1 MRPCVWIF
9 GLFNSYANDAGGLEM
24 VRKYG
29 VARSADG
36 ARQTTRPGG
45 RKEDAGTHNPPA
57 HSTMNLTNADKLK
70 RDARSMLKV
79 GWDVDRIT
87 QHFISNPDDYGT
99 GLRYDE
105 IHWIVD
111 SELDDMNRAA
121 RKANAE
127 LRVINCA
134 TRAAV
139 RDMVREIARNSKEP
153 LVREIVAKHFRI
165 TL

>member
-127 LRVINCA
+127 LRAINCA

-139 RDMVREIARNSKEP
+139 RDKPRCQRSGSATCSPMLCTGFNAVIGS
-153 LVREIVAKHFRI
+153 
-165 TL
+165 

>member
-1 MRPCVWIF
+1 M
-9 GLFNSYANDAGGLEM
+9 EM

-29 VARSADG
+29 VSLCADG
-36 ARQTTRPGG
+36 ARQTTWVGG
-45 RKEDAGTHNPPA
+45 RKEGAGTHNPPA
-57 HSTMNLTNADKLK
+57 HITMNLTNADKLK

-99 GLRYDE
+99 DLRDDE

-127 LRVINCA
+127 LRAINCA

-139 RDMVREIARNSKEP
+139 RDMVREIARDSKEP

-165 TL
+165 TI

>member
-1 MRPCVWIF
+1 
-9 GLFNSYANDAGGLEM
+9 M

-36 ARQTTRPGG
+36 ARQTTRAGG

-79 GWDVDRIT
+79 GWNVDRIT
-87 QHFISNPDDYGT
+87 QHFISDPDDYGT

-105 IHWIVD
+105 IHRIVD
-111 SELDDMNRAA
+111 SELDDLNRAA

-127 LRVINCA
+127 LRAINCA

-139 RDMVREIARNSKEP
+139 RDMVREITRNSKEP

-165 TL
+165 TI

>member
-1 MRPCVWIF
+1 MRPCVWVF
-9 GLFNSYANDAGGLEM
+9 GPFNPHANDAGDMEM

-29 VARSADG
+29 VSLCADG
-36 ARQTTRPGG
+36 ARQMTRAGG

-57 HSTMNLTNADKLK
+57 HSTMNLTNAEKLK

-79 GWDVDRIT
+79 GWNVDRIT
-87 QHFISNPDDYGT
+87 QHFISHPDDYGT

-127 LRVINCA
+127 LRAINCA

-165 TL
+165 NL

>member
-1 MRPCVWIF
+1 MRPCVWF
-9 GLFNSYANDAGGLEM
+9 SGPFNPHANDADGLEM

-29 VARSADG
+29 AGRSADG
-36 ARQTTRPGG
+36 ARQTTRVGG
-45 RKEDAGTHNPPA
+45 RKDDAGTHNPPA
-57 HSTMNLTNADKLK
+57 HSTMKLTNADKLK

-79 GWDVDRIT
+79 GWNVDRVT
-87 QHFISNPDDYGT
+87 RHFISNPDDYGT

-111 SELDDMNRAA
+111 SELDDINRAA

-127 LRVINCA
+127 LRAINCA

>member
-1 MRPCVWIF
+1 
-9 GLFNSYANDAGGLEM
+9 
-24 VRKYG
+24 
-29 VARSADG
+29 
-36 ARQTTRPGG
+36 
-45 RKEDAGTHNPPA
+45 
-57 HSTMNLTNADKLK
+57 MNLTNADKLK

-99 GLRYDE
+99 GLRFDE

>member
-1 MRPCVWIF
+1 MRPCVRLF
-9 GLFNSYANDAGGLEM
+9 GPFNPHANDAGGMEM

-29 VARSADG
+29 VSLCADG
-36 ARQTTRPGG
+36 ARQTTRVGG
-45 RKEDAGTHNPPA
+45 RKEDVGTHNPPA

-70 RDARSMLKV
+70 RDARSMLKA
-79 GWDVDRIT
+79 GWNVDRIT
-87 QHFISNPDDYGT
+87 QHFITNPDDYGT
-99 GLRYDE
+99 GLFYDG
-105 IHWIVD
+105 IRPIVHG
-111 SELDDMNRAA
+111 ELDDMNRAA

-127 LRVINCA
+127 LRAINCA

-139 RDMVREIARNSKEP
+139 RDMVREIACNSKEP